1 MDIGSHNS
9 IKLQN
14 TEALFMCLSDA
25 VPDQLLPDVQ
35 SSFFSAYRIAGIT
48 DVSASSH
55 IVGMQDIETK
65 YFSCLILCYAAVCLL
80 RKKFSAAFISFC
92 VYSAGSSPY
101 AFCNRICSSSS
112 MG

>member
-14 TEALFMCLSDA
+14 VEIFFVSLSDA

-35 SSFFSAYRIAGIT
+35 PSFFSAYRIAGIT

-55 IVGMQDIETK
+55 IVWMQDIETK
-65 YFSCLILCYAAVCLL
+65 YFSCLILCYASVCLL
-80 RKKFSAAFISFC
+80 CEKFSAAFFC
-92 VYSAGSSPY
+92 QYL
-101 AFCNRICSSSS
+101 
-112 MG
+112 